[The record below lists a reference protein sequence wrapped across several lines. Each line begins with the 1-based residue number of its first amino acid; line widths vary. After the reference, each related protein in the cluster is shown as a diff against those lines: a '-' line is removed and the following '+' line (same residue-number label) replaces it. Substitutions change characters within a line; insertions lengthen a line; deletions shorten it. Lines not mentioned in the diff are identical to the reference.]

1 VIHIPHTLLFKIFL
15 YINMADIDDAKGE
28 ANDAI
33 RALMQDANIPSND
46 IDDMLNS
53 FDEHVTTLVTDE
65 VTSSNTQ
72 SYDFQ
77 SLINEFSDIISNH
90 TNLLASNDYDN
101 IHVTIDNTDRIIDIY
116 RQMYEQNY
124 NRIKELS
131 ETRKDENKD
140 LNKNIGNTEKLV
152 NTNKRKAVYEKRQF
166 EGLKIYRLVLL
177 ITFYVLLIVYLLFG
191 NFRTSRLYRN
201 RPFLYIFLPLIIF
214 PLIVKYVVRFIYQIS
229 NKVSHFLNNE
239 APKNVYV
246 DI

>member
-1 VIHIPHTLLFKIFL
+1 
-15 YINMADIDDAKGE
+15 MADIDDAKGE

-72 SYDFQ
+72 NYDFQ

-214 PLIVKYVVRFIYQIS
+214 PLIVKYVVRFIYYIS

>member
-1 VIHIPHTLLFKIFL
+1 
-15 YINMADIDDAKGE
+15 MADIDDAKGE

-33 RALMQDANIPSND
+33 RALMLDANIPSND

-53 FDEHVTTLVTDE
+53 FDEHVNTIVTGE
-65 VTSSNTQ
+65 LSSSNTQ

-90 TNLLASNDYDN
+90 TKLLASNDYDN

-116 RQMYEQNY
+116 RQMYEKNY

-166 EGLKIYRLVLL
+166 EGLKIYRIVLL

-214 PLIVKYVVRFIYQIS
+214 PLIVKYVVRFIYYIS

>member
-1 VIHIPHTLLFKIFL
+1 
-15 YINMADIDDAKGE
+15 MADIDDAKGE
-28 ANDAI
+28 ATNSI
-33 RALMQDANIPSND
+33 RTLMLDANLPNGKV
-46 IDDMLNS
+46 DDMLNS
-53 FDEHVTTLVTDE
+53 FDDHVTTLVSDE
-65 VTSSNTQ
+65 LSSSNTQ
-72 SYDFQ
+72 NYDFQ

-90 TNLLASNDYDN
+90 TKLLASNDYDN

-116 RQMYEQNY
+116 RQMYEKNY

-201 RPFLYIFLPLIIF
+201 RRFLYIFLPLIIF
-214 PLIVKYVVRFIYQIS
+214 PLIVKYVVRFIYYIS